1 MKMITL
7 IAVLASMTSMVS
19 AKEMRA
25 GGTNVQVLACK
36 AVKSAPKN
44 LSVSLELTRAAVNPQ
59 FNIKG
64 ATLVKKT
71 FDPANGNP
79 EKRSVLAQK
88 DQTAYNASFGGKD
101 VSVEIE
107 KSPLHATVTLGFAE
121 YSCK

>member
-1 MKMITL
+1 MITF
-7 IAVLASMTSMVS
+7 IAIFASMTTFVS

-25 GGTNVQVLACK
+25 GGSTVQVLACK

-44 LSVSLELTRAAVNPQ
+44 LSVSLELVRAAVNPQ
-59 FNIKG
+59 YNIKG

-88 DQTAYNASFGGKD
+88 EQTAYNATFGGKD
-101 VSVEIE
+101 VNVEID
-107 KSPLHATVTLGFAE
+107 KSPLKATVTIGSAE